1 VQIGNPVHHS
11 GRSDTAGTVKRDR
24 GTDHGHT
31 RSTRNAVTS
40 RIALLGN
47 PNTGK
52 SSLFNRLCGLR
63 SKTANF
69 PGSTVEHQVGSC
81 GVPDGPDLTIIDLP
95 GIYSLRLEL
104 PESKVCAD
112 CLDGKIGDGRPDAAL
127 VVVDANNLPRNL
139 QFAASALRRGL
150 PTVIAVNMIDLAQ
163 RRGFQIDAAQASRV
177 LGVPVVPV
185 SARTGSGLDA
195 LKAALAATVQ
205 SQATPTPQIEL
216 PAGEPGSAPSVRWAA
231 SVLDAIAAG
240 STPHKDDTHL
250 HDSLDWAFTHP
261 RLGILLFAAV
271 MTLLFSAIFWFAQY
285 PMEWVDML
293 FASLGGWTERVLPD
307 GILQDLIVSG
317 VIGGV
322 AATVIFLPQILLLFF
337 LLALLEDCGYLARAA
352 FAIDRVMRRFGLP
365 GQAFMPLLS
374 AHACALPAVMATRL
388 IPSRRDRIATIMAI
402 PFMSCSA
409 RVPVYALLTT
419 LLFVGRPWA
428 AGIAFIGCY
437 ALGAIAGI
445 ATAALVGRSVLRG
458 SPTPMLL
465 ELPTYRL
472 PNVVQALRISLDR
485 GWLFLRNAG
494 SVILSIAVVMW
505 WLSAYPIVPPPQGA
519 TLLREQATQI
529 MDRDAA
535 TAEALNAQASR
546 MEQQAQQAG
555 SFSGQI
561 GSALEP
567 IFAPIGLDRQ
577 LTVAVITSF
586 LAREVFTT
594 TVFVLAGAGSDAE
607 GGESTTLDAVRTA
620 KRDDGTPLFSTAT
633 SAALLVF
640 FVLALQC
647 LPTVAVVARET
658 GSWKWAIGQ
667 LIFMSMTAY
676 VLALVTYRV
685 LL

>member
-1 VQIGNPVHHS
+1 MS
-11 GRSDTAGTVKRDR
+11 
-24 GTDHGHT
+24 
-31 RSTRNAVTS
+31 S
-40 RIALLGN
+40 RVALLGN

-69 PGSTVEHQVGSC
+69 PGSTVDHQVGTCS
-81 GVPDGPDLTIIDLP
+81 VPSGSDLTIIDLP
-95 GIYSLRLEL
+95 GIYSLQLEL

-163 RRGFQIDAAQASRV
+163 RRGFQFDAVHASRI

-195 LKAALAATVQ
+195 LKAALGETARTKPKPA
-205 SQATPTPQIEL
+205 PQIAL
-216 PAGEPGSAPSVRWAA
+216 PDGEPGSAASMRWAA

-240 STPHKDDTHL
+240 HALRKDDSQL
-250 HDSLDWAFTHP
+250 HDRLDWAFTHP

-271 MTLLFSAIFWFAQY
+271 MSLLFAAIFWLAQY

-293 FASLGGWTERVLPD
+293 FASLGGVAERVLPG
-307 GILQDLIVSG
+307 GILRELIVSG

-322 AATVIFLPQILLLFF
+322 AATVIFLPQIVLLFF
-337 LLALLEDCGYLARAA
+337 LLALLEDSGYLARAA

-388 IPSRRDRIATIMAI
+388 IPSRRDRIATIMAV

-409 RVPVYALLTT
+409 RVPVYALLTS

-428 AGIAFIGCY
+428 AGLAFIGCY

-445 ATAALVGRSVLRG
+445 ATAALVGRTVLRG

-465 ELPTYRL
+465 ELPAYRL
-472 PNVVQALRISLDR
+472 PNIWQAVRVSLDR
-485 GWLFLRNAG
+485 GWIFLRSAG

-505 WLSAYPIVPPPQGA
+505 WLSAYPLVPPPDAA
-519 TLLREQATQI
+519 TALREQAVQI
-529 MDRDAA
+529 MERDAA
-535 TAEALNAQASR
+535 AAEALDVQASHL
-546 MEQQAQQAG
+546 EQQAQQAG
-555 SFSGQI
+555 SFSGMV

-577 LTVAVITSF
+577 LTVAVLTSF

-594 TVFVLAGAGSDAE
+594 TVFVLTGAGRDAE
-607 GGESTTLDAVRTA
+607 GSESTTLDAVRSA
-620 KRDDGTPLFSTAT
+620 KRDDGTLLLSTAT
-633 SAALLVF
+633 SASLLVF

-667 LIFMSMTAY
+667 LAFMSVTAY
-676 VLALVTYRV
+676 SMALLTYRV
-685 LL
+685 LS

>member
-1 VQIGNPVHHS
+1 MN
-11 GRSDTAGTVKRDR
+11 R
-24 GTDHGHT
+24 
-31 RSTRNAVTS
+31 

-69 PGSTVEHQVGSC
+69 PGSTVEHQVGTC
-81 GVPDGPDLTIIDLP
+81 AVVGGPELTILDLP
-95 GIYSLRLEL
+95 GIYSLRLEV
-104 PESKVCAD
+104 PESKVCTD

-127 VVVDANNLPRNL
+127 IVVDANNLPRNL

-150 PTVIAVNMIDLAQ
+150 PTVIAVNMIDIAQ
-163 RRGFQIDAAQASRV
+163 RRGLQIDATQASRV

-195 LKAALAATVQ
+195 LKRALVQTVA
-205 SQATPTPQIEL
+205 SQVKPTPQIPL
-216 PAGEPGSAPSVRWAA
+216 PHGDPGSEPSIKWASA
-231 SVLDAIAAG
+231 VLDAIAANG
-240 STPHKDDTHL
+240 VIREDNTQLNDR
-250 HDSLDWAFTHP
+250 LDWVFTHP
-261 RLGILLFAAV
+261 RLGILLFALV
-271 MTLLFSAIFWFAQY
+271 MSILFTAIFWLAQY

-293 FASLGGWTERVLPD
+293 CESLSAGAESLLPP
-307 GILQDLIVSG
+307 GILRDLLVFG

-322 AATVIFLPQILLLFF
+322 AATVVFLPQIVLLFF
-337 LLALLEDCGYLARAA
+337 LLALLEDSGYLARAA

-419 LLFVGRPWA
+419 LLFQGRPWA
-428 AGIAFIGCY
+428 AGLAFIGCY
-437 ALGAIAGI
+437 ALGAIGGI

-458 SPTPMLL
+458 TPTPMLL
-465 ELPTYRL
+465 ELPDYRMPSIL
-472 PNVVQALRISLDR
+472 QAVRTALDR

-494 SVILSIAVVMW
+494 SVILAIAVVMW
-505 WLSAYPIVPPPQGA
+505 WLSAYPVVAQPEA
-519 TLLREQATQI
+519 AASLRDQAAHVVE
-529 MDRDAA
+529 RNAA
-535 TAEALNAQASR
+535 AAEALNLQAAR
-546 MEQQAQQAG
+546 IEQQAQQAG
-555 SFSGQI
+555 SFAGSL

-567 IFAPIGLDRQ
+567 VFAPIGLDRQ
-577 LTVAVITSF
+577 LTVAVLTSF

-594 TVFVLAGAGSDAE
+594 TVFVLTGAGGEAE
-607 GGESTTLDAVRTA
+607 GSESTTLEVVRGA
-620 KRDDGTPLFSTAT
+620 RRDDGAPLFSTAT
-633 SAALLVF
+633 SASLLVF

-658 GSWKWAIGQ
+658 GSWKWALGQ
-667 LIFMSMTAY
+667 LAFMSVAAY
-676 VLALVTYRV
+676 ALAWLTYR
-685 LL
+685 LLS

>member
-1 VQIGNPVHHS
+1 
-11 GRSDTAGTVKRDR
+11 T
-24 GTDHGHT
+24 
-31 RSTRNAVTS
+31 
-40 RIALLGN
+40 
-47 PNTGK
+47 
-52 SSLFNRLCGLR
+52 CGM
-63 SKTANF
+63 
-69 PGSTVEHQVGSC
+69 
-81 GVPDGPDLTIIDLP
+81 PDGRELTIIDLP

-104 PESKVCAD
+104 PERKVCAD
-112 CLDGKIGDGRPDAAL
+112 CLDGQIGDGRPDAAL

-139 QFAASALRRGL
+139 QFAASALRRAL

-163 RRGFQIDAAQASRV
+163 RRGFQIDAAHASRV

-185 SARTGSGLDA
+185 SARTGSGMDA
-195 LKAALAATVQ
+195 LKAALAATVL
-205 SQATPTPQIEL
+205 SQAKPAPQIEL
-216 PAGEPGSAPSVRWAA
+216 PDGEPGSAASVRWAS
-231 SVLDAIAAG
+231 SVLDAMAAG
-240 STPHKDDTHL
+240 SRPREDDTQL
-250 HDSLDWAFTHP
+250 HDRLDWAFTHP
-261 RLGILLFAAV
+261 RLGLLLFAAV
-271 MTLLFSAIFWFAQY
+271 MSLLFATIFWLAQF
-285 PMEWVDML
+285 PMEWVDLL
-293 FASLGGWTERVLPD
+293 FASLGGFTERMLPG

-428 AGIAFIGCY
+428 AGVAFISCY

-465 ELPTYRL
+465 ELPAYRL
-472 PNVVQALRISLDR
+472 PNIAQALRISLDR

-494 SVILSIAVVMW
+494 SVILAIAIVMW
-505 WLSAYPIVPPPQGA
+505 WLSAYPIVRPPETA
-519 TLLREQATQI
+519 TALREQAARI
-529 MDRDAA
+529 MERDAA
-535 TAEALNAQASR
+535 AAEALDAQASR
-546 MEQQAQQAG
+546 TEQQAQQAG
-555 SFSGQI
+555 SFSGKI

-594 TVFVLAGAGSDAE
+594 TVFVLTGAGGDAQPS
-607 GGESTTLDAVRTA
+607 ESTTLDSVRTA
-620 KRDDGTPLFSTAT
+620 NRDDGTPLFSTAT
-633 SAALLVF
+633 SASLLVF

-667 LIFMSMTAY
+667 LAFMSLTAY
-676 VLALVTYRV
+676 LLALLTYRV
-685 LL
+685 LS

>member
-1 VQIGNPVHHS
+1 VN
-11 GRSDTAGTVKRDR
+11 
-24 GTDHGHT
+24 
-31 RSTRNAVTS
+31 N

-69 PGSTVEHQVGSC
+69 PGSTVEHQVGTC
-81 GVPDGPDLTIIDLP
+81 GMPDGRELTIIDLP

-163 RRGFQIDAAQASRV
+163 RRGFQIDAAHASRV

-185 SARTGSGLDA
+185 SARTGSGMDA
-195 LKAALAATVQ
+195 LKAALAATVL
-205 SQATPTPQIEL
+205 SQAKPAPQIEL
-216 PAGEPGSAPSVRWAA
+216 PDGELGSAASVRWAS
-231 SVLDAIAAG
+231 SVLDAMAAG
-240 STPHKDDTHL
+240 SRPREDDTQL
-250 HDSLDWAFTHP
+250 HDRLDWAFTHP
-261 RLGILLFAAV
+261 RLGLLLFAAV
-271 MTLLFSAIFWFAQY
+271 MSLLFATIFWLAQF
-285 PMEWVDML
+285 PMEWVDLL
-293 FASLGGWTERVLPD
+293 FASLGGFTERMLPG

-428 AGIAFIGCY
+428 AGLAFISCY

-465 ELPTYRL
+465 ELPAYRL
-472 PNVVQALRISLDR
+472 PNIAQALRISLDR

-494 SVILSIAVVMW
+494 SVILAIAIVMW
-505 WLSAYPIVPPPQGA
+505 WLSAYPVVRPPETA
-519 TLLREQATQI
+519 TALREQAARI
-529 MDRDAA
+529 MERDAA
-535 TAEALNAQASR
+535 AAEVLDAQASR
-546 MEQQAQQAG
+546 TEQQAQQAG
-555 SFSGQI
+555 SFSGKI

-594 TVFVLAGAGSDAE
+594 TVFVLTGAGGDAQPS
-607 GGESTTLDAVRTA
+607 ESTTLDSVRTA

-633 SAALLVF
+633 SASLLVF

-667 LIFMSMTAY
+667 LAFMSVTAY
-676 VLALVTYRV
+676 LLALLTYRV
-685 LL
+685 LS

>member
-1 VQIGNPVHHS
+1 MS
-11 GRSDTAGTVKRDR
+11 KR
-24 GTDHGHT
+24 
-31 RSTRNAVTS
+31 V
-40 RIALLGN
+40 ALLGN

-69 PGSTVEHQVGSC
+69 PGSTVEHQVGTCAISS
-81 GVPDGPDLTIIDLP
+81 GAEVTIIDLP

-104 PESKVCAD
+104 PESAVCAD
-112 CLDGKIGDGRPDAAL
+112 CLDGRIGDGRPDAAL

-163 RRGFQIDAAQASRV
+163 RRGLHIDAAQASRV

-185 SARTGSGLDA
+185 SARTGSGMDE
-195 LKAALAATVQ
+195 LKAALAATLA
-205 SQATPTPQIEL
+205 SRARPAPEIEL
-216 PAGEPGSAPSVRWAA
+216 PNGEPGSAASARWSA
-231 SVLDAIAAG
+231 SVLDAIVAG
-240 STPHKDDTHL
+240 SLQRASHTQL
-250 HDSLDWAFTHP
+250 HDRLDWAFTHP
-261 RLGILLFAAV
+261 RLGILLFAGV
-271 MTLLFSAIFWFAQY
+271 MAMLFAAIFWLAQY
-285 PMEWVDML
+285 PMEWVDLL
-293 FASLGGWTERVLPD
+293 FASLGGVAQRAIPT
-307 GILQDLIVSG
+307 GILQDLIVNG

-322 AATVIFLPQILLLFF
+322 AATVVFLPQILLLFF
-337 LLALLEDCGYLARAA
+337 LLALLEDSGYLARAA
-352 FAIDRVMRRFGLP
+352 FAIDRIMRRFGLP

-402 PFMSCSA
+402 PFMSCGA

-428 AGIAFIGCY
+428 AGAAFISCY
-437 ALGAIAGI
+437 ALGAVAGI

-465 ELPTYRL
+465 ELPAYRL
-472 PNVVQALRISLDR
+472 PSIAQAARVSLDR
-485 GWLFLRNAG
+485 GLLFLRNAG
-494 SVILSIAVVMW
+494 SVILAIAVVMW
-505 WLSAYPIVPPPQGA
+505 WLSAHPVVQPPESA
-519 TLLREQATQI
+519 TELR
-529 MDRDAA
+529 
-535 TAEALNAQASR
+535 AQASQLKLQDPATADALDLR
-546 MEQQAQQAG
+546 AARIEQQAQQSG
-555 SFSGQI
+555 SFAGTA
-561 GSALEP
+561 GRALEP

-577 LTVAVITSF
+577 LTVAVLTSF

-594 TVFVLAGAGSDAE
+594 TVFVLTGAGSDAE
-607 GGESTTLDAVRTA
+607 SGDGTTLDVVRSA

-633 SAALLVF
+633 SASLLVF

-667 LIFMSMTAY
+667 LAFMSIAAY
-676 VLALVTYRV
+676 ALALATFRVLA
-685 LL
+685 

>member
-1 VQIGNPVHHS
+1 VN
-11 GRSDTAGTVKRDR
+11 R
-24 GTDHGHT
+24 
-31 RSTRNAVTS
+31 

-81 GVPDGPDLTIIDLP
+81 AVEGGPELTIIDLP
-95 GIYSLRLEL
+95 GIYSLRLEV

-150 PTVIAVNMIDLAQ
+150 PTVIAVNMIDIAQ
-163 RRGFQIDAAQASRV
+163 RRGLQIDAAQASRV

-195 LKAALAATVQ
+195 LKRALVQTVA
-205 SQATPTPQIEL
+205 SQVKPTPEIPL
-216 PAGEPGSAPSVRWAA
+216 PLGEPGSEPSLKWASA
-231 SVLDAIAAG
+231 VLDAIAAKG
-240 STPHKDDTHL
+240 VIQNDNSQLNDR
-250 HDSLDWAFTHP
+250 LDWVFTHP
-261 RLGILLFAAV
+261 RLGILLFGLV
-271 MTLLFSAIFWFAQY
+271 MSILFAAIFWLAQY

-293 FASLGGWTERVLPD
+293 CASLSAGAESVLPP
-307 GILQDLIVSG
+307 GILRDLLVFG

-322 AATVIFLPQILLLFF
+322 AATVVFLPQIVLLFF
-337 LLALLEDCGYLARAA
+337 LLALLEDSGYLARAA

-388 IPSRRDRIATIMAI
+388 IPSRRDRIATVMAI

-419 LLFVGRPWA
+419 LLFPTRPLA
-428 AGIAFIGCY
+428 AGLAFIGCY
-437 ALGAIAGI
+437 ALGAIGGI

-458 SPTPMLL
+458 TPLPMLL
-465 ELPTYRL
+465 ELPAYRM
-472 PNVVQALRISLDR
+472 PSIVQAIRAALDR

-494 SVILSIAVVMW
+494 SVILAIAVVMW
-505 WLSAYPIVPPPQGA
+505 WLSAYPLVAQPEAA
-519 TLLREQATQI
+519 TSLRAQAANVVE
-529 MDRDAA
+529 RDAA
-535 TAEALNAQASR
+535 AADALNLEASR
-546 MEQQAQQAG
+546 IEQQAQQAG
-555 SFSGQI
+555 SFA
-561 GSALEP
+561 GSLGRALEP
-567 IFAPIGLDRQ
+567 VFAPIGLDRQ
-577 LTVAVITSF
+577 LTVAVLTSF

-594 TVFVLAGAGSDAE
+594 TVFVLTGAGGEAE
-607 GGESTTLDAVRTA
+607 GSESTTLEVVRGA
-620 KRDDGTPLFSTAT
+620 KRDDGAPLFSTAT
-633 SAALLVF
+633 SASLLVF

-658 GSWKWAIGQ
+658 GSWKWALGQ
-667 LIFMSMTAY
+667 LAFMSVAAY
-676 VLALVTYRV
+676 ALAWLTYR
-685 LL
+685 LLS